1 MQNDSTRPNVWLN
14 SSASAIY
21 RKANIWA
28 VMNVVYRPHTKG
40 TAASPSSIT
49 MPTTEPAWRVIPKL
63 RISSPKDSV
72 GPDHQQRQQR
82 DQRDDFR
89 FGGSDERRGNAA
101 DNAEAD
107 RDDHRSHQVLGA
119 ADHHDDEAGAQ
130 DGEPHLEMR
139 A

>member
-89 FGGSDERRGNAA
+89 FGGSD
-101 DNAEAD
+101 
-107 RDDHRSHQVLGA
+107 DHRSHQVLGA
-119 ADHHDDEAGAQ
+119 ADHHDDEAGAH